1 MLRLSGRRHDT
12 QRPDLAPLSALGGTP
27 LPFTQG
33 PFVPFSYAPYGLAL
47 AIKYLPYSDTLM
59 IKVYLTH
66 VKSSHRA
73 LQIVNRE
80 EIHRRFAQDLRGSS
94 DPRNLETEISFLPKP
109 IWYFSDP

>member
-1 MLRLSGRRHDT
+1 LRRLSGRRHDT

-73 LQIVNRE
+73 LQIVKRSTE
-80 EIHRRFAQDLRGSS
+80 DLRGSS
-94 DPRNLETEISFLPKP
+94 DPRNF
-109 IWYFSDP
+109 